1 MEGEFPEQAGEMES
15 DGGEKMEE
23 RAGEDRGRELEKSL
37 EPRLS
42 INFGEAFLTTENCKV
57 ESAFFPALTIK

>member
-1 MEGEFPEQAGEMES
+1 MEGEFPEQAGEVES
-15 DGGEKMEE
+15 DGGEKVE
-23 RAGEDRGRELEKSL
+23 RAGGDRGRELEKSL

-57 ESAFFPALTIK
+57 ESAFFQL

>member
-1 MEGEFPEQAGEMES
+1 MEGEFPEQAGEVES

-57 ESAFFPALTIK
+57 EFAFFQL